1 MTCFC
6 DSDASAAAAN
16 DDSASVPRGRRT
28 QPIAAAEILAAAVQ
42 RDVIMSWITS
52 SYDVIMRWRS
62 WWRHHMTAATCHEVY
77 VKLIATW
84 RVHLTVVMR
93 QTFQGWRQSRTPY
106 TVKVV
111 VYQKWCKINPLLLHT
126 TNRKCHMTYRFMPFT
141 SDLEWPWR
149 LQGLCNSMN
158 SVQYF
163 ARFQL
168 AQRVARSLDDSWAFL
183 LYLLMYVGR
192 LSRPRHCSK
201 DAQPVLKAAYRSG

>member
-111 VYQKWCKINPLLLHT
+111 VYQKWCKIDPLLLHT
-126 TNRKCHMTYRFMPFT
+126 TNRKCHMAYRFMPFPVT
-141 SDLEWPWR
+141 LNDLEGCKAYAIRWTVCNIS
-149 LQGLCNSMN
+149 QGFNWHSALRGPSTTAELF
-158 SVQYF
+158 YF
-163 ARFQL
+163 TFSCTLEGWVDLGIA
-168 AQRVARSLDDSWAFL
+168 VKMRSL
-183 LYLLMYVGR
+183 
-192 LSRPRHCSK
+192 C
-201 DAQPVLKAAYRSG
+201 